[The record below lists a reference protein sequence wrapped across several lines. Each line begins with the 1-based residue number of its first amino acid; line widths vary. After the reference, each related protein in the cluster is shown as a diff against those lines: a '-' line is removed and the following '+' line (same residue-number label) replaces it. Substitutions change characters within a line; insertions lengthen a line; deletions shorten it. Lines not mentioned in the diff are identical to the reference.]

1 MHAAHVELGGPD
13 AKQSSAE
20 FSDDVQLLG
29 PHQFSRRPFPG
40 LPLKWNRP
48 CTAAIAATLVACVS
62 LMLLVLC
69 YLRPHDS
76 PAPPPSGGTP
86 PVTQAPCTRVPAAN
100 NSMYPAVRA
109 RAASV
114 IRSLHP
120 SLPPNTWA
128 FLVGG
133 LESNLGYSDTEIP
146 FRQESN
152 FLYLTGWNMSGAV
165 ALFSVDDGSLRLL
178 LQVLRCYNFPPSPAV
193 PAAP

>member
-1 MHAAHVELGGPD
+1 M
-13 AKQSSAE
+13 
-20 FSDDVQLLG
+20 
-29 PHQFSRRPFPG
+29 
-40 LPLKWNRP
+40 
-48 CTAAIAATLVACVS
+48 
-62 LMLLVLC
+62 
-69 YLRPHDS
+69 
-76 PAPPPSGGTP
+76 
-86 PVTQAPCTRVPAAN
+86 PAAN

-178 LQVLRCYNFPPSPAV
+178 LQVLRCHPRPPLYD
-193 PAAP
+193 